1 MGLPNCSQAL
11 KIFTKG
17 LLIFYKAS
25 KIFLGLGNVYIR
37 SMNIS
42 YAFKNI
48 LGL

>member
-25 KIFLGLGNVYIR
+25 KIFLGLGNIYTVEPLLTHTPG
-37 SMNIS
+37 NP
-42 YAFKNI
+42 
-48 LGL
+48 